1 MAWALLPVRR
11 MIRCSAS
18 WLIVLF
24 AACSGD
30 GVEGHPDAAAGTLDA
45 GADAGSADG
54 GALVCGDLEPLPPSP
69 DDDVTY
75 DQWEDRGCFDGACL
89 CADSTRPF
97 VEDLL
102 ACRAVEGGY
111 YWGLGS
117 VAVRVSGRR
126 GGDCIV
132 RIGTDLEASVNVV
145 ECALPLPIQPWAG
158 LAWVE
163 SDGGFSRFL
172 DGIEERC
179 VQEGQCSL
187 VDGGPNPCWEDT
199 ELAAPV
205 CLHGNGISCPDES
218 T

>member
-1 MAWALLPVRR
+1 
-11 MIRCSAS
+11 MIRCRAG
-18 WLIVLF
+18 WLVLLF
-24 AACSGD
+24 TACSGD
-30 GVEGHPDAAAGTLDA
+30 GDSEHPDAAALSADA
-45 GADAGSADG
+45 GADAETADA
-54 GALVCGDLEPLPPSP
+54 GAQVCGDLEPLAPSP
-69 DDDVTY
+69 VEDVTY

-89 CADSTRPF
+89 CGAETRPF

-126 GGDCIV
+126 GDDCIV
-132 RIGTDLEASVNVV
+132 RIGMDLEASVNVV
-145 ECALPLPIQPWAG
+145 ECALPLPIEPWPG

-163 SDGGFSRFL
+163 SDGGFDGFL
-172 DGIEERC
+172 DGIEELC
-179 VQEGQCSL
+179 VERGTCSL
-187 VDGGPNPCWEDT
+187 LDGGPNPCWDDV

-205 CLHGNGISCPDES
+205 CLHGNGISCPDGA